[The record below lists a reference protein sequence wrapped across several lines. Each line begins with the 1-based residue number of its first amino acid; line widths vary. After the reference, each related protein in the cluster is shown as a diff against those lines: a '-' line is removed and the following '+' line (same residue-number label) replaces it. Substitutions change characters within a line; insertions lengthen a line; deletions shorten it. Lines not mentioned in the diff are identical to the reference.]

1 MEGGA
6 VHASYFDIEP
16 CMEEE
21 KKKKRPES
29 ALIITRF
36 AGRCQ

>member
-1 MEGGA
+1 MGLKGFGGGGGMEGGA

-21 KKKKRPES
+21 KKRDQ
-29 ALIITRF
+29 TVH
-36 AGRCQ
+36 